1 MQVTETNSNGLKRD
15 FKIVIPAGDIAT
27 RVDSRLG
34 EIAKTVKIPGFR
46 PGKVPQQ
53 IVRQRYGEAVNGEVL
68 EALVNESVGAMLS
81 ERQLTPALQP
91 KVDLTDY
98 EKDKDL
104 EFTVSME
111 VLPEITAMDLST
123 LSLERVVAKVPEEDI
138 DEAIQRFAEHREN
151 TTEVK
156 RAAKSGDV
164 VTIDFVGKKDGV
176 AFEGGSANG
185 YDLKLG
191 SGSFIPGFEDQ
202 LIGKKA
208 GNTAVVKV
216 TFPEGYGNAEL
227 AGQPA
232 EFDVTVHA
240 VKETSPAEINDELA
254 KVLGMDDLPALREA
268 VRGELSRELD
278 NLSRMTIKR
287 KLLDA
292 LAEAHDFE
300 VPEGLVDH
308 EFNGIWQQFEQEKA
322 RGNLDPEDAG
332 KDEDTLKAEYRALA
346 VRRVR
351 LGLLMADIGKK
362 NNLTISQEDLNRA
375 LMEEARRFPG
385 QEHMVFQYFQKNP
398 QALDSLRAPIFEEKV
413 VDFILGQ
420 AKVTEKEVSA
430 AELKADDGSEDA
442 EKAVKSA
449 AKKTTRKKKTAAK
462 SEETAE

>member
-15 FKIVIPAGDIAT
+15 FKIVVPAGDIAK
-27 RVDSRLG
+27 RVDTRLG

-91 KVDLTDY
+91 KVDLDGY
-98 EKDKDL
+98 ENGKDL
-104 EFTVSME
+104 EFSVNLE
-111 VLPEITAMDLST
+111 VLPEITPMDLSK
-123 LSLERVVAKVPEEDI
+123 LSLERVKAQVPEEDI
-138 DEAIQRFAEHREN
+138 DEAVKRFAEHQET

-176 AFEGGSANG
+176 AFEGGSANS

-202 LIGKKA
+202 LVGKKA
-208 GNTAVVKV
+208 GDTTVVNV
-216 TFPEGYGNAEL
+216 TFPEAYGNEEL
-227 AGQPA
+227 AGKPA

-240 VKETSPAEINDELA
+240 VKKTSPAEINDDLA
-254 KVLGMDDLPALREA
+254 KKLGLDDLPALRNA
-268 VRGELSRELD
+268 VRDELSKELD
-278 NLSRMTIKR
+278 SLSRMAIKR

-292 LAEAHDFE
+292 LAEAHDFA
-300 VPEGLVDH
+300 VPEGLVEH
-308 EFNGIWQQFEQEKA
+308 EFNGIWQQFQQEKA
-322 RGNLDPEDAG
+322 RGNLDPEDAD
-332 KDEDTLKAEYRALA
+332 KDEETLQSEYRALA
-346 VRRVR
+346 ERRVR

-362 NNLTISQEDLNRA
+362 NNLTITQEDLNRA
-375 LMEEARRFPG
+375 LMDEARRFPG
-385 QEHMVFQYFQKNP
+385 QEHMVLQYFQKNP
-398 QALDSLRAPIFEEKV
+398 QALDGLRAPIFEEKV
-413 VDFILGQ
+413 VDYILGQ

-430 AELKADDGSEDA
+430 ADLRADDGSSDA
-442 EKAVKSA
+442 DKAIKSA
-449 AKKTTRKKKTAAK
+449 TKKAPKKKKAATK
-462 SEETAE
+462 TEKTAE